1 MILLSYIV
9 LNLIVLFL
17 FIKKKKNLHI
27 LEILIYWMVASYLFQ
42 NLSALCYM
50 NFKTLLIPDKLEL
63 ELTHFLNRIVLFPV
77 IMVTFLHYYL
87 TFWSQLKKGILL
99 LTFMFLL
106 VGLEWLSDLS
116 GVITHVDWKIWW
128 SFSFWLTA
136 LLVLVSFMNF
146 FRKILFK
153 GGRFN

>member
-50 NFKTLLIPDKLEL
+50 NFKTLLIPEKL
-63 ELTHFLNRIVLFPV
+63 
-77 IMVTFLHYYL
+77 Y
-87 TFWSQLKKGILL
+87 
-99 LTFMFLL
+99 
-106 VGLEWLSDLS
+106 
-116 GVITHVDWKIWW
+116 
-128 SFSFWLTA
+128 
-136 LLVLVSFMNF
+136 
-146 FRKILFK
+146 
-153 GGRFN
+153 